1 MYIKILKMSYSC
13 LYTLYFRAC
22 FYVVHHIMSYQGTIL
37 EKEKYIYRILIY
49 IYIRVTYFFAVLR
62 VGALILKNSLVWI
75 LNKTHRVEKKH
86 LSLEVLMKV

>member
-49 IYIRVTYFFAVLR
+49 IYIYTCDIFFCSFKGR
-62 VGALILKNSLVWI
+62 GFDSQKFPSLD
-75 LNKTHRVEKKH
+75 
-86 LSLEVLMKV
+86 S

>member
-22 FYVVHHIMSYQGTIL
+22 FYVVHHILSYQGTIL
-37 EKEKYIYRILIY
+37 EIYIYNIN
-49 IYIRVTYFFAVLR
+49 IYIRVTYCFAVLR

-75 LNKTHRVEKKH
+75 LNKTHCAGKKTP
-86 LSLEVLMKV
+86 VP